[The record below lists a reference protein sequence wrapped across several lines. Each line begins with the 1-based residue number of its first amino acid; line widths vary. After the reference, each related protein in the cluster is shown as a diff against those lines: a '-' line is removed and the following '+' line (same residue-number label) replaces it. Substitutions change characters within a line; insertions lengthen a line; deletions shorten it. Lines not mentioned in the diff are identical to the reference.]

1 MQATGPA
8 GFYNVPVTKF
18 LVLFVGTC
26 SILAAIMNVK
36 QYFYLQLIPH
46 ITIHHQFWRL
56 LTSQIAFGSSG
67 DVFFGSLLLY
77 TFRVIERQ
85 YGSSKYTAFLFISV
99 VVSTLLELGALVV
112 GAQIGLKSIPGGP
125 YALMFSALYQYH
137 RIIPVTYRFR
147 VFGIV
152 MSNKL
157 FLYVLALQVAFSQ
170 SFATL
175 TPAVCGILS
184 GALYRTDI
192 GNIKQWRF
200 PAWVQKLTVRF
211 VKPYLASPPIARSAA
226 TTPSQRPIVTG
237 IPPMENIMT
246 AGLRNRRGTTA
257 TSASTRSDTASVSAA
272 ATEGTSSVREY
283 LDTIT
288 GRDVAG
294 SELEPPSPEHT
305 RVLLAMF
312 PDHPRETI
320 TRALSSAHNN
330 LNRAVEIMLSTPA
343 PSNEGSSSH
352 STSAVIPPSPFT
364 AGSSGSGSRGHLA

>member
-1 MQATGPA
+1 MQKLGFSLYIRSGINVTGIGSTCCWSTDWIKEYPWWTVSNLTA
-8 GFYNVPVTKF
+8 VEPSMHDNPVH
-18 LVLFVGTC
+18 
-26 SILAAIMNVK
+26 S
-36 QYFYLQLIPH
+36 
-46 ITIHHQFWRL
+46 
-56 LTSQIAFGSSG
+56 
-67 DVFFGSLLLY
+67 
-77 TFRVIERQ
+77 
-85 YGSSKYTAFLFISV
+85 
-99 VVSTLLELGALVV
+99 
-112 GAQIGLKSIPGGP
+112 

-272 ATEGTSSVREY
+272 ATEGTSSVR
-283 LDTIT
+283 
-288 GRDVAG
+288 V
-294 SELEPPSPEHT
+294 
-305 RVLLAMF
+305 
-312 PDHPRETI
+312 
-320 TRALSSAHNN
+320 
-330 LNRAVEIMLSTPA
+330 
-343 PSNEGSSSH
+343 
-352 STSAVIPPSPFT
+352 
-364 AGSSGSGSRGHLA
+364 SSGLHTIACLVVKVLSH

>member
-18 LVLFVGTC
+18 LVIFVGVC

-36 QYFYLQLIPH
+36 QYFNLQLIPH

-77 TFRVIERQ
+77 TLRVIERQ
-85 YGSSKYTAFLFISV
+85 YGSSKYMAFLFISV
-99 VVSTLLELGALVV
+99 IISTLLELGALVV
-112 GAQIGLKSIPGGP
+112 GAQVGLKSIPGGP
-125 YALMFSALYQYH
+125 YALIFSALYQYH

-147 VFGIV
+147 VFGVV

-157 FLYVLALQVAFSQ
+157 FLYILAFQIAFSQ
-170 SFATL
+170 SFETL
-175 TPAVCGILS
+175 TPAICGILS

-200 PAWVQKLTVRF
+200 PAIIQKLTIRF
-211 VKPYLASPPIARSAA
+211 VKPFLVSPPVARSAA
-226 TTPSQRPIVTG
+226 TTPNQRPIVTG
-237 IPPMENIMT
+237 ILPVDNLMT
-246 AGLRNRRGTTA
+246 NGLRNRRA
-257 TSASTRSDTASVSAA
+257 TNASASNRSETASVSAA
-272 ATEGTSSVREY
+272 ATEGTSSMREY

-288 GRDVAG
+288 GRDVTG

-312 PDHPRETI
+312 PDHPRENI

-330 LNRAVEIMLSTPA
+330 LNRAVEIMLSTPS
-343 PSNEGSSSH
+343 PNNEGSSG
-352 STSAVIPPSPFT
+352 TTTTATTAAIPPPPT
-364 AGSSGSGSRGHLA
+364 ASSSITRST

>member
-1 MQATGPA
+1 MQPTGPA
-8 GFYNVPVTKF
+8 GLYNVPVTKF

-26 SILAAIMNVK
+26 SILAAIMNIK

-67 DVFFGSLLLY
+67 DVFFGSILLY
-77 TFRVIERQ
+77 TLRVIERQ
-85 YGSSKYTAFLFISV
+85 YGSSKYTVRLVMI
-99 VVSTLLELGALVV
+99 STLLELGALVV

-125 YALMFSALYQYH
+125 YALMFSALYQYY

-152 MSNKL
+152 MSDKL

-170 SFATL
+170 SFGTL

-200 PAWVQKLTVRF
+200 PAWIQKLTIRF
-211 VKPYLASPPIARSAA
+211 VKPYLVSPPIARSAS

-237 IPPMENIMT
+237 IPPMESIMT

-272 ATEGTSSVREY
+272 ATDGPSSVREY

-343 PSNEGSSSH
+343 PNNEEPSSH
-352 STSAVIPPSPFT
+352 SASTVIPPPPFT
-364 AGSSGSGSRGHLA
+364 AGSSSSRGSRGHMA